1 MNEIK
6 YIFKNLILMIG
17 GVSLIIFFLF
27 YIYFPIKTNHGD
39 TITVPNLIGMEL
51 KDIDEFLSDR
61 DLRYEILDDSSYSSE
76 YTPYS
81 ILQQNPSENEKVKE
95 NRKIYLTLNSSI
107 PPKIKMPKII
117 NGSVKNAQLILK
129 SYDLKLG
136 EITYVPD
143 MARNAVLKM
152 FIEGDSVSENDLVLK
167 GSIVDLE
174 VGNGLGNQIFDT
186 PDLINLDLE
195 EARFT
200 IIGSGLRLG
209 NIIYQDSGYY
219 NNKILDEEGNEIF
232 EKVWVNPGKV
242 FRQSPIKSTKVK
254 IGRRINL
261 WIVTKPEDEII

>member
-76 YTPYS
+76 YPPYS

-174 VGNGLGNQIFDT
+174 VGNGLGNQIFET

-219 NNKILDEEGNEIF
+219 NNKILDLSLIH
-232 EKVWVNPGKV
+232 
-242 FRQSPIKSTKVK
+242 I
-254 IGRRINL
+254 
-261 WIVTKPEDEII
+261 

>member
-76 YTPYS
+76 YPPYS

-174 VGNGLGNQIFDT
+174 VGNGLGNQIFET

-232 EKVWVNPGKV
+232 EKIWVDPGKV

>member
-76 YTPYS
+76 YPPYS

-174 VGNGLGNQIFDT
+174 VGNGLGNQIFET

-254 IGRRINL
+254 VGRRINL

>member
-76 YTPYS
+76 YPPFS

-186 PDLINLDLE
+186 PDLIKLDLE

>member
-27 YIYFPIKTNHGD
+27 YIYLPIKTNHGD

-76 YTPYS
+76 YPPYS

>member
-1 MNEIK
+1 
-6 YIFKNLILMIG
+6 MIG

-76 YTPYS
+76 YPPYS

-195 EARFT
+195 EAKFT

-261 WIVTKPEDEII
+261 WIVTKPDDEII